1 MWIKRLSR
9 EREDSGLTFS
19 SPWPI
24 SAKPAPRQNRRD
36 CGPSNRAIGQEL
48 GQVATSESLVISLY
62 ACLHHSLSFALDEPM
77 DSSMRKAGATTPR
90 RGRRRLRLWA
100 SLGSLLAVGAADLH
114 NHTSVTTTSSSDY
127 PSSFVVCRIT
137 MDATLY
143 QNSDDASLYTS
154 EQTSCIPVIDQVEE
168 PHTFTVDLPEWI
180 TNDYMAEIQRG
191 SLHVAV
197 SSATLNVPTGTL
209 VLNRFSSFT
218 ILPDSYYN
226 SIPRGQTRRLVDYTN
241 AHGTKRYAMVRIST
255 ADSEPSFSAAYL
267 RNRMTSPVSSMA
279 MQFRECSLG
288 QTDWTLTNVYDIA
301 LPNDLVFYDK
311 NPARMR
317 GAVVDLIQSD
327 YQVRNFPSDIA
338 DHVLFCMPPGTGQWI
353 ANAAT
358 GHWRSQYNDR
368 WCLSLSALVHELGHN
383 QGLNHAG
390 ESGGAYGDW
399 TSYMGSVV
407 RSEETPKKCFNAAQ
421 HHALG
426 WYADWTLRLN
436 PLTDDGVRVKVA
448 AFVDANKAEDDEP
461 VLLNFDETYYGQ
473 YNRAADFN
481 IGTEKYKDEFVLI
494 DGSETGKTNLLA
506 HLSVGESYDI
516 LNYLNTGRS
525 IRIKVCES
533 LNSVIF
539 SADYFVIGI
548 GRHSDPCSYDMYST
562 LRTTLAP
569 SPTPAKY
576 PTGSPVKSPSASPAK
591 SPSASPLQSPSTFP
605 VDSSTTSPV
614 DSPTTSPTTV
624 PTKIPSP
631 VPTAQPSSVPSVEP
645 VSLPTLL
652 PTNSQTKREPTM
664 MPSTWPSSA
673 PSISPMDSE
682 VQFPSDAPSRQPDA
696 FQPVRPSLTP
706 SLSPAE
712 DGTDSP
718 IWPSE
723 SPFLAASLSPT
734 NSPSFS
740 PTEFPTV
747 GPSQS
752 RTDRPTMKPS
762 EKPVWPSK
770 RPSVAPSPRPTD
782 GPSYSPTAEVSR
794 NMPSSTP
801 SIQPT
806 NQPFSSPPSSA
817 SPTHP
822 LTVAPTPD
830 QKETVVRNWELGI
843 LPRPSN

>member
-1 MWIKRLSR
+1 MWIKRRSR
-9 EREDSGLTFS
+9 EPEDSGLTFS

-24 SAKPAPRQNRRD
+24 SAKPAFDKIEGTVGPAIEQLAKNLARLPPRNRLS
-36 CGPSNRAIGQEL
+36 CPCMY
-48 GQVATSESLVISLY
+48 VCMYV
-62 ACLHHSLSFALDEPM
+62 CLHHCLSFALDEPM

-100 SLGSLLAVGAADLH
+100 SLGSLLAVGATDLH

-127 PSSFVVCRIT
+127 PSNFVVCRIT

-143 QNSDDASLYTS
+143 QNTSDASLYTS

-209 VLNRFSSFT
+209 VLNRSSSFT
-218 ILPDSYYN
+218 ILPDSYSN
-226 SIPRGQTRRLVDYTN
+226 NIPRGQTRRLVDYTN

-301 LPNDLVFYDK
+301 LPNDLAFYDK

-317 GAVVDLIQSD
+317 GAVVDLIQTD

-338 DHVLFCMPPGTGQWI
+338 DHVLFCFPPGTGEWI

-358 GHWRSQYNDR
+358 GHWRSQYNNR

-390 ESGGAYGDW
+390 ESGAAYGDS

-407 RSEETPKKCFNAAQ
+407 WSEETPKKCFNAAQ
-421 HHALG
+421 HHTLG

-481 IGTEKYKDEFVLI
+481 IGTQKYKDEFVLI
-494 DGSETGKTNLLA
+494 DGSEPGKTSLLA

-562 LRTTLAP
+562 TRTTLIP
-569 SPTPAKY
+569 SPAPAKY

-591 SPSASPLQSPSTFP
+591 SPSASPVQSPS
-605 VDSSTTSPV
+605 TSPV
-614 DSPTTSPTTV
+614 DSSTTSPTTV

-652 PTNSQTKREPTM
+652 PTNSQTKRESTM
-664 MPSTWPSSA
+664 LPSTWPSSA
-673 PSISPMDSE
+673 PSISPMDNE

-706 SLSPAE
+706 SLSPTE
-712 DGTDSP
+712 DRTDSP

-770 RPSVAPSPRPTD
+770 RPSVAPSPRPSD
-782 GPSYSPTAEVSR
+782 GPSYSPTAEVTR

-806 NQPFSSPPSSA
+806 NKPFSSPPSSA

-843 LPRPSN
+843 LRRPSN